1 MRDCNKDRRVTLPKR
16 VTSVT
21 WGPPPPCKT
30 DLKRLPAFA
39 KWLSKLKKFPVT
51 VILNRKR
58 GKNVDSKRVSLHL
71 TTTRRD
77 IMGIHK
83 FCRIANRSVTG
94 TCKNCL
100 CLTSPAS
107 SWLHISSEIGL
118 AWCFSLKKL
127 QQGFFSGKSSC
138 CSFSGADICRICVE
152 LCALGL
158 RGSHLVKM
166 LLFLR

>member
-1 MRDCNKDRRVTLPKR
+1 M
-16 VTSVT
+16 
-21 WGPPPPCKT
+21 
-30 DLKRLPAFA
+30 
-39 KWLSKLKKFPVT
+39 T

-58 GKNVDSKRVSLHL
+58 GKKVDSKRVSLHL

-100 CLTSPAS
+100 CFTSPAS

-138 CSFSGADICRICVE
+138 CCFSGADICRICVE

-158 RGSHLVKM
+158 RASHLVKM
-166 LLFLR
+166 LPFLRWLISDMEPSRILVLTRVMAILLKRQPSWPEVKWWISESWISLLFSNS

>member
-1 MRDCNKDRRVTLPKR
+1 MRNCNKDRRVTLPKG

-51 VILNRKR
+51 VILNRTR
-58 GKNVDSKRVSLHL
+58 GKNVSKRVPLHL
-71 TTTRRD
+71 TTTQRD

-100 CLTSPAS
+100 CLTSLAS
-107 SWLHISSEIGL
+107 SWLDNSSREIGL
-118 AWCFSLKKL
+118 AFDNFLFMNKFFFFFFLQKL
-127 QQGFFSGKSSC
+127 
-138 CSFSGADICRICVE
+138 
-152 LCALGL
+152 LLG
-158 RGSHLVKM
+158 
-166 LLFLR
+166 